1 MANHEDACS
10 ASKSLCEQLFAAL
23 NQRIQNLEYEQQGNK
38 CKFKTRGARR
48 ALAWV
53 NSHGSRQGRLNIW
66 FAGSM
71 EEAQKFEKLDAHPRR
86 RPENAGGWAP
96 FEGSFNVSNPEE
108 FNSAVE
114 LLVKIS
120 YPASL
125 Q

>member
-10 ASKSLCEQLFAAL
+10 ASKGLCEQLFASL
-23 NQRIQNLEYEQQGNK
+23 NQRIPNLEYEQQGNK

-53 NSHGSRQGRLNIW
+53 NSHSSRHERLNIW

-71 EEAQKFEKLDAHPRR
+71 KEAQKFEKLDAHPRV

-96 FEGSFNVSNPEE
+96 FEGSFNINNSDELT
-108 FNSAVE
+108 SAVE
-114 LLVKIS
+114 LLVKIA